1 MSASRNGVTGACCTA
16 RFWLSAFCAALSP
29 TSIGYQ
35 DLAALLARERA
46 APSHWHL
53 IISPVQ
59 AATFSYS
66 RPIGSAIPEPL
77 GFQTVNFDPRSL
89 DAYSWKIDEPL
100 HVLRPGHQ
108 IEYPSVDRRHKAN
121 RLPSRVMPAAPV
133 KKPTPELPVPAAAA
147 GAQAE
152 QTPRASRVAPGLAA
166 PSLAEPIA
174 AASNPA
180 APNPGAQSHDAAGNA
195 RPAAPIAAASSL
207 ATPSLAEPI
216 AAASNPAAPNPAA
229 PNPAAQSRD
238 AADNAPPAAPAT
250 DAAAV
255 SQTDAHQENVA
266 LAPAASAAKPA
277 APAVEA
283 AAPVVPTPPAI
294 VAPPQAEPVP
304 LQTKM
309 ATASDE
315 DDVALVDKPPEIP
328 PPGETENGPPSLGS
342 MSFLDADTADRSI
355 AIYFGGGVMG
365 SPSRLQSWAPGAEP
379 ILVPPSAELAEQS
392 VDTNIKLSALE
403 DTGND
408 TGSGESIAGK
418 DDGSRL
424 QTPAQRLGLEGNER
438 AKAEKCLADAVYFEA
453 RGEVR
458 KGQEA
463 VAQVVMNR
471 VFSGYYPHDV
481 CGVVYQNAHRHLAC
495 QFTFACEGK
504 DLNRIDEPDMWEQA
518 KSIAKDTLDGKIWL
532 AEVGHA
538 THYHAYWVHPSWVHE
553 MTRLFKLGV
562 HTFYR
567 PRNWGDGEGEPV
579 WGKIAPAAPSTSNN
593 DAPPGK
599 PEAAKPDAKAP
610 QATASPAG
618 TRT

>member
-108 IEYPSVDRRHKAN
+108 IEYPRVDRRHKAN
-121 RLPSRVMPAAPV
+121 RLPIRVMPAAPV

-166 PSLAEPIA
+166 
-174 AASNPA
+174 
-180 APNPGAQSHDAAGNA
+180 
-195 RPAAPIAAASSL
+195 
-207 ATPSLAEPI
+207 PSLAEPI

-283 AAPVVPTPPAI
+283 AAPVVPTPAAI

-328 PPGETENGPPSLGS
+328 PPGETENGPPLLGS
-342 MSFLDADTADRSI
+342 ISFLDADTADRSI

-553 MTRLFKLGV
+553 MTRLYKLGV

-579 WGKIAPAAPSTSNN
+579 WGKIAPATPSTSNN